1 LSDPLAGA
9 RAYGGEQKASR
20 GVTAAAMAA
29 PTARTTEAANVF
41 GGTAV
46 GTGSPIT
53 AFSRLLSPSGR
64 CSRAPAF
71 PIVPRLGSFLFGL
84 ERLTDCRVFPCPPK
98 GRLPSPRQIDSPSFT
113 ALRLGSFC
121 CLDSCRLRRA
131 LMQGYSS
138 ILLVQRLNDLVCQL
152 SELEDL
158 RLKVQE
164 AERRASAVRALQSPP
179 STQSQRRRAAG
190 ERTPEE

>member
-1 LSDPLAGA
+1 
-9 RAYGGEQKASR
+9 
-20 GVTAAAMAA
+20 MAV

-41 GGTAV
+41 RRHGGWYGLANYRV
-46 GTGSPIT
+46 CPIPLPKW
-53 AFSRLLSPSGR
+53 AMQPGPSFPHCPKARL
-64 CSRAPAF
+64 
-71 PIVPRLGSFLFGL
+71 ILFGL
-84 ERLTDCRVFPCPPK
+84 ERLTDCQVFPCLPK
-98 GRLPSPRQIDSPSFT
+98 GQLPSPRRLDSPSFT

-164 AERRASAVRALQSPP
+164 AERRASAVPALQSPP

>member
-1 LSDPLAGA
+1 MQSGPSFPHCPEA
-9 RAYGGEQKASR
+9 RL
-20 GVTAAAMAA
+20 
-29 PTARTTEAANVF
+29 
-41 GGTAV
+41 
-46 GTGSPIT
+46 I
-53 AFSRLLSPSGR
+53 
-64 CSRAPAF
+64 
-71 PIVPRLGSFLFGL
+71 LFGL
-84 ERLTDCRVFPCPPK
+84 ERLTDCQVFPCLPK
-98 GRLPSPRQIDSPSFT
+98 GQLPSPRRLDSPSFT

-164 AERRASAVRALQSPP
+164 AERRASAVPALQSPP

>member
-1 LSDPLAGA
+1 
-9 RAYGGEQKASR
+9 
-20 GVTAAAMAA
+20 MAA
-29 PTARTTEAANVF
+29 LTARTTEAAN

-46 GTGSPIT
+46 GTGSQIT
-53 AFSRLLSPSGR
+53 AFSRFLSPSER

-71 PIVPRLGSFLFGL
+71 PIAARLGSFCSAWNDLLIAKFSRAL
-84 ERLTDCRVFPCPPK
+84 PK
-98 GRLPSPRQIDSPSFT
+98 GRLPSPRQLDSPSFT

-131 LMQGYSS
+131 LMQAYSS

-164 AERRASAVRALQSPP
+164 AERRASAVPALQSPP